1 MPLTFQYG
9 DKTVQEFVHLHA
21 HGQLNLEP
29 GFQRQSVW
37 TVRDRRKLIESV
49 CSNCPIPSIFLYQ
62 SNDADGRLKY
72 DVIDGKQ
79 RLESI
84 MTFQGAKG
92 FRGERFSVPLQLSG
106 AEHSEDYDWRK
117 LRRRGHE
124 HLLMGYKVQTVEVS
138 GDLSEIIDLF
148 VRINSTGKRLTG
160 AEKRHAR
167 FYNSAFLKR
176 AGRLA
181 TRRRDYILKHGIM
194 SAGQISR
201 MKHVELVSELLASIV
216 AGSLLNKKTALDK
229 IIGGQTMTPR
239 QLKAAEEQFTRTLNR
254 VARMFPRLHETRF
267 RNSVDFYSL
276 FMLSWQFEREH
287 AILTNTQRNAQAQA
301 LLVQMSN
308 GVDQVRLQQRKARRK
323 GHVLTSGCLPT
334 TCSRFRATP
343 TACTPDSAAR
353 TSSSNYSGASS
364 SRRTRSAVS
373 RLNSGASS
381 GMRTRTRNAP
391 SASKSCPGTTSR
403 SIIRPHSKGGRTSL
417 KNAALLCRSCNSR
430 KGNRHIRRR
439 SAA

>member
-9 DKTVQEFVHLHA
+9 DKTVQEFVLLRT

-49 CSNCPIPSIFLYQ
+49 CSNCPIPSVFLYQ

-84 MTFQGAKG
+84 MAFQGAKG

-181 TRRRDYILKHGIM
+181 TRRRDYILKHRIM

-201 MKHVELVSELLASIV
+201 MKHVELVSELLASIM

-308 GVDQVRLQQRKARRK
+308 GVDQVRIQQRKTQGARPDQRLFADYL
-323 GHVLTSGCLPT
+323 LTIQGDTDSLHTRQRRENLLKQLLGGIFEQKDNKRGFTLEQ
-334 TCSRFRATP
+334 RRLLWNADQDKK
-343 TACTPDSAAR
+343 CTKCQQKLSWNNFTVDH
-353 TSSSNYSGASS
+353 
-364 SRRTRSAVS
+364 
-373 RLNSGASS
+373 
-381 GMRTRTRNAP
+381 
-391 SASKSCPGTTSR
+391 
-403 SIIRPHSKGGRTSL
+403 IRPHSKGGRTSL

-430 KGNRHIRRR
+430 KGHRHIRRR